1 MYFYFSN
8 PLYLNLLFLIPIL
21 IFFHFYS
28 IRNMK
33 GKALEFA
40 NFEAIARIK
49 GIDIYSKSVTV
60 LIFNI
65 LIVFCL
71 VFALSGLTLYKEMN
85 VSSFSFVIA
94 IDSSESMGAT
104 DMPPTRFNVAK
115 ETSIDFIDSLPSSS
129 RVGIVSFSGNSF
141 IEQEVTNNKQELRES
156 IQNIELTNYGGTDL
170 YEAVFTSLY
179 ILRNEENKAMI
190 LLSDGQINIG
200 NLQDVV
206 ENARRNNLLIHTYAI
221 GTLEGGRTSFGVSK
235 VDEDSL
241 KSIAYGTGGKFFKI
255 ESKEQMTE
263 SFKEIAAITKKTGP
277 LDLSLY
283 LIFLSIFIFILRQ
296 FFVDIMNITI

>member
-8 PLYLNLLFLIPIL
+8 PIYLNLLFLIPIF

-28 IRNMK
+28 IRNMR

-49 GIDIYSKSVTV
+49 GIDIYSKSVTI

-65 LIVFCL
+65 IIVFCL

-104 DMPPTRFNVAK
+104 DLAPTRFDVAK
-115 ETSIDFIDSLPSSS
+115 ETSIDFIDSLPGSSKL
-129 RVGIVSFSGNSF
+129 GIISFSGNSF
-141 IEQEVTNNKQELRES
+141 IEQEVTTNKQELRKS

-170 YEAVFTSLY
+170 YEAVFTALY
-179 ILRNEENKAMI
+179 ILRSEDNRAMI
-190 LLSDGQINIG
+190 LLSDGQINVG
-200 NLQDVV
+200 NIQDVI
-206 ENARRNNLLIHTYAI
+206 EKARKNNIVIHTYAI
-221 GTLEGGRTSFGVSK
+221 GTQEGGKTSFGISK
-235 VDEDSL
+235 VDEESL
-241 KSIAYGTGGKFFKI
+241 KSLSYGTGGKFFKI
-255 ESKEQMTE
+255 ESKEKMAE

-277 LDLSLY
+277 VELSVY
-283 LIFLSIFIFILRQ
+283 LIFLAIFLFIVRQ